1 MKRLGIIGA
10 MEVEVSLLREQL
22 EALSASQRAG
32 MTFWSGLLRGMP
44 VVIVP
49 CGVGKVNAA
58 LCVQVMADL
67 YGVTH
72 VVNTGIAGSL
82 DASLEIGEIVISS
95 DVMYHDVQVGTIGN
109 YPRGQVPGM
118 DVRAFP
124 VDRTL
129 GALAARICSEQ
140 GIAYRTGRIVSG
152 DQFICDSGIKAEIA
166 SQCGGL
172 CVEMEGAAIAH
183 AAYRNRL
190 PALVLRAI
198 SDKADDS
205 AAMDYPAFE
214 ALAAE
219 RCAGLTMALAESL
232 AKETDVL

>member
-22 EALSASQRAG
+22 EAPSASQRAG

-109 YPRGQVPGM
+109 YPRGQVPEWMYGL
-118 DVRAFP
+118 F
-124 VDRTL
+124 
-129 GALAARICSEQ
+129 Q
-140 GIAYRTGRIVSG
+140 WTGRW
-152 DQFICDSGIKAEIA
+152 
-166 SQCGGL
+166 
-172 CVEMEGAAIAH
+172 AH
-183 AAYRNRL
+183 WPQGYVRNRASL
-190 PALVLRAI
+190 TEREGLYPETSLSVTEGSRRRLHA
-198 SDKADDS
+198 S
-205 AAMDYPAFE
+205 AAAF
-214 ALAAE
+214 ASKWRAPPSPMRPIGTVFRRWFCGPSPTKRMTQPPWITRPLRLWRPNGAP
-219 RCAGLTMALAESL
+219 
-232 AKETDVL
+232 D

>member
-1 MKRLGIIGA
+1 MKRLGIIVA

-22 EALSASQRAG
+22 EAPSASQRAG

-129 GALAARICSEQ
+129 GALAARMCSEQ

-152 DQFICDSGIKAEIA
+152 DQFICDSEIKAEIA
-166 SQCGGL
+166 RQCGGL
-172 CVEMEGAAIAH
+172 CVEMEGAAVAQ
-183 AAYRNRL
+183 AAYMSGV
-190 PALVLRAI
+190 PFLVIRAM
-198 SDKADDS
+198 SDSADDD
-205 AAMDYPAFE
+205 AAMTYYEFKERACRQT
-214 ALAAE
+214 AGIVRRMLRLAP
-219 RCAGLTMALAESL
+219 RG
-232 AKETDVL
+232 